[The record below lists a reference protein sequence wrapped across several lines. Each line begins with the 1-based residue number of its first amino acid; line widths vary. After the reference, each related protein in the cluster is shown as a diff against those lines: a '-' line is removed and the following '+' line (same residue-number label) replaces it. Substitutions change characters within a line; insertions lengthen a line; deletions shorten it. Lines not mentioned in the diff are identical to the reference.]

1 VSRPLVRALLV
12 LTSCAAGIG
21 ALNATVAYAETPPC
35 KEAETT
41 RPAAEDAQNLIELA
55 PNAARPTFNVE
66 LDYASDGRDD
76 ITFQPKAGRRPGT
89 DADVAAEFTDA
100 PRFNGHPLKGDRFIA
115 AHASKSGRSV
125 IVYVCFENVPGYA
138 AGRWEGT
145 IAVFGPKLSD
155 FTYAIVVTT
164 KWPRWTAWLTI
175 LVTIVGSMIV
185 AILTGVLKT
194 PTDWRGGLRVFFTLV
209 VALALGLVP
218 YWSVYASN
226 ETWGSTPNS
235 DLIALVGATFGA
247 VIAGFALAKRL
258 LSA

>member
-1 VSRPLVRALLV
+1 MQPSRMRRHHRARKPRPRRLPPRTHR
-12 LTSCAAGIG
+12 TSSSWHPTPHDQRSMSNWTTPVTAG
-21 ALNATVAYAETPPC
+21 
-35 KEAETT
+35 TT
-41 RPAAEDAQNLIELA
+41 SPSNQGLEGDA
-55 PNAARPTFNVE
+55 
-66 LDYASDGRDD
+66 
-76 ITFQPKAGRRPGT
+76 GT

-100 PRFNGHPLKGDRFIA
+100 PRFNGHPLNGDRFIA

-125 IVYVCFENVPGYA
+125 IVYVCFEHVPGYA

-175 LVTIVGSMIV
+175 LVTIAGSMIV

-235 DLIALVGATFGA
+235 DLIALVSATFGA

>member
-1 VSRPLVRALLV
+1 VSRPPVCALLV
-12 LTSCAAGIG
+12 VTACAAVVG
-21 ALNATVAYAETPPC
+21 AFNAPVAYGDTPPC

-41 RPAAEDAQNLIELA
+41 KPAPEGAQNLIELA
-55 PNAARPTFNVE
+55 PNPARPTFNVE
-66 LDYASDGRDD
+66 LDSQPDGTDD
-76 ITFQPKAGRRPGT
+76 ITFPPAAGRRPGT

-125 IVYVCFENVPGYA
+125 LVYVCFENVPGFA

-145 IAVFGPKLSD
+145 IAVFGPNLSD

-164 KWPRWTAWLTI
+164 KWPPWTAWLTI
-175 LVTIVGSMIV
+175 LVTIIGSLIV
-185 AILTGVLKT
+185 AILTGVLNT
-194 PTDWRGGLRVFFTLV
+194 PKDWKGGLKVVFTLV

-218 YWSVYASN
+218 YWSVYVSN

-235 DLIALVGATFGA
+235 DLIGLVSATFGA
-247 VIAGFALAKRL
+247 VIAGFALAKKL